1 MPKESFAMRI
11 SADFV
16 KRTYLFSLIFVLI
29 IAFFFWHFSPQAESA
44 ETSETS
50 VEITNYD
57 IRTDKNTETREAI
70 GRFIADAGKTDALI
84 SADRKQMI
92 QAEQKLRSNS
102 VKLKVE
108 YNEDLRIPEVIAPD
122 AAQTARFL
130 TLSSNDKRADIL
142 RFFLKQNSAL
152 FGLQDF
158 QIDNLQT
165 TADYTN
171 PDGNLSFVHFA
182 QTINGIPVFRGEIK
196 AGFTK
201 DNEIIRIVNNL
212 APNLDYENLSA
223 DFGSAETAVTNASKH
238 IGLQANEPDTKRI
251 EAASD
256 DLKIMFERGQFADQT
271 TAEKI
276 YFPIDS
282 GVARTA
288 WRVLLWTNQGA
299 FYVIVDAQSGTLL
312 WRKNI
317 TESQTQSATYNLYGN
332 ANSLMKTGD
341 SPSPFTPGCFMPN
354 PCPQPA
360 IVNRQSF
367 TLVGN
372 EPPYNF
378 NNNGW
383 IPDGENRTI
392 GNAAEAGIDRDGTQ
406 GVDPNGYAT
415 GNPNRNF
422 VYTYNPAP
430 GNPPPG
436 EEPLPPQPQTYPP
449 SAFQQGSITNAFYT
463 VNRYHDELYRLGFT
477 EQARN
482 FQTDNFG
489 RGGTGNDSIS
499 VEVQDGSGTNG
510 ANFSTAA
517 DGGRGRLQLFVWT
530 AATPDRDGA
539 LDSQVTVHELTH
551 GLSNRLHGNTSGLSS
566 NMARGMGEG
575 WSDFYALALLSEPT
589 DNNFG
594 THTIGGYLT
603 YQIAAGFES
612 NYFYGI
618 RRFPTAIKAS
628 VGTNNLPFNPLTFRY
643 LNAGCDTLIG
653 TTTTNPNSA
662 FPRNPVFSTGAACD
676 QVFNAGEI
684 WSNALWE
691 VRYELIQQY
700 GAIEGNRRTLQYI
713 TDGMKLAPLNPTMLQ
728 ERDAII
734 AAAAASEANDVLPVR
749 RGFATRGMG
758 FSASIQ
764 NAGTGNNNTVVTES
778 FDAVAN
784 LAQTPQF
791 TFTDSAP
798 GGNGNGYAEQGET
811 IILSIPLTNPGGT
824 TATNTTLQI
833 VGGGSANYGDIPIG
847 QTATRTAF
855 YTIPLNGP
863 CGSDLQ
869 LTFNVNSSLGAVSFN
884 RLIRVGLPNNLL
896 TENFDS
902 VTAPTLP
909 VNWTSQQTGSGI
921 NWVTSATTPDSA
933 PNAAFVPNPA
943 AVGGADLTS
952 PSVTILVTTASAIL
966 EFRNNYLTES
976 TFDGGVLDI
985 SINGGA
991 FQDIITAGGSFISGG
1006 YNGTLSTSFG
1016 NPLGGRQAWTGSS
1029 SGYLTTQIQLPAAAF
1044 GQSVRLR
1051 WRMGHDS
1058 SVAATGW
1065 WIDSV
1070 KIYSYLCGDIFTL
1083 AKVRAD
1089 FDGDGKTDVS
1099 VYRPSE
1105 GNWYLNRSTSGFA
1118 VINWGLAS
1126 DRPAPGDYDGDN
1138 KTDFAV
1144 FRPNADSNQ
1153 PDFYILNSSNF
1164 TYSGYSWG
1172 LPGDV
1177 PVIADYNGD
1186 GNDDIAV
1193 YRPSNHTFYVLRS
1206 GSGSVLTFSNISFG
1220 VPVAGDYDGDG
1231 KGDFVT
1237 YSIDGWFISQ
1247 SNVNYAAVNFIR
1259 WGASGDKP
1267 VAADYDG
1274 DGRSDLA
1281 VFRPSDRTWYI
1292 RKSTGGNTYVQ
1303 FGLTNDIPTPGD
1315 YDGDGKTDIAVY
1327 RDGIWYINQSTAGIL
1342 ITQFGLSGDQ
1352 PIPNRYLP

>member
-1 MPKESFAMRI
+1 MRI
-11 SADFV
+11 SADFF
-16 KRTYLFSLIFVLI
+16 KKNYLLSLIFVLMF
-29 IAFFFWHFSPQAESA
+29 AFLFWHFSPRAESA
-44 ETSETS
+44 ETSETF

-57 IRTDKNTETREAI
+57 IRTDKNMEARETIE
-70 GRFIADAGKTDALI
+70 RFIADADKTDALI
-84 SADRKQMI
+84 SADRKQMF
-92 QAEQKLRSNS
+92 QAEQSLRSSS
-102 VKLKVE
+102 VKVKIE
-108 YNEDLRIPEVIAPD
+108 YNEDLRIPEIIASDTAP
-122 AAQTARFL
+122 TARFL
-130 TLSSNDKRADIL
+130 TPPSNNKHAEIL
-142 RFFLKQNSAL
+142 KTFLKQNSEL
-152 FGLQDF
+152 IGLDDL
-158 QIDNLQT
+158 QIDALKT
-165 TADYTN
+165 ISDYTN
-171 PDGNLSFVHFA
+171 PDGNLSFAHFE
-182 QTINGIPVFRGEIK
+182 QRIKDIPVFRGEIK

-201 DNEIIRIVNNL
+201 RGELFRIVNNL
-212 APNLDYENLSA
+212 APNLDYQTLSG
-223 DFGSAETAVTNASKH
+223 DFGNAETAVQNAAKA
-238 IGLQANEPDTKRI
+238 IGLQTNEADTQRI

-256 DLKIMFERGQFADQT
+256 NLKITFERGQFADQT

-288 WRVLLWTNQGA
+288 WRVLLWTNTEA
-299 FYVIVDAQSGTLL
+299 FYVIVDARDGTLL

-317 TESQTQSATYNLYGN
+317 TEQQTQPATYNVYGN
-332 ANSLMKTGD
+332 TTSLMKTAD
-341 SPSPFTPGCFMPN
+341 SPSPFTAGCFTPTG
-354 PCPQPA
+354 CSQPT
-360 IVNRQSF
+360 IINRQSF
-367 TLVGN
+367 TLTGTGPGY
-372 EPPYNF
+372 EF
-378 NNNGW
+378 NGLGW

-392 GNAAEAGIDRDGTQ
+392 GNNAEAGIDRDGTQ

-415 GNPNRNF
+415 GNPNRSF

-430 GNPPPG
+430 GNPQPG

-449 SAFQQGSITNAFYT
+449 SAFQQGSITNAFYA
-463 VNRYHDELYRLGFT
+463 VNRYHDELYRLGFN

-499 VEVQDGSGTNG
+499 VEVQDSSGTNST
-510 ANFSTAA
+510 NFSTTA
-517 DGGRGRLQLFVWT
+517 DGGRGKLQLFIWT
-530 AATPDRDGA
+530 APTPDRDGA
-539 LDSQVTVHELTH
+539 LDNQLIVHEITH
-551 GLSNRLHGNTSGLSS
+551 GLSNRLHGNASGLST
-566 NMARGMGEG
+566 NMARSMGEG
-575 WSDFYALALLSEPT
+575 WSDFYALALLSEPA

-594 THTIGGYLT
+594 TFTIGGYVI
-603 YQIAAGFES
+603 YQIVGGFDA
-612 NYFYGI
+612 NYYYGL
-618 RRFPTAIKAS
+618 RRFPYTIKAS

-662 FPRNPVFSTGAACD
+662 FPRNPIISTSSGSQPCD
-676 QVFNAGEI
+676 QIHNAGEI
-684 WSNALWE
+684 WSSALWE

-700 GAIEGNRRTLQYI
+700 GAIEGNRRALQYI
-713 TDGMKLAPLNPTMLQ
+713 TDGMKFAPLNPTMLQ

-734 AAAAASEANDVLPVR
+734 AAAAASDPNDGLPVR

-758 FSASIQ
+758 FAASIQ
-764 NAGTGNNNTVVTES
+764 NAGTGNNNTVVAES

-784 LAQTPQF
+784 LTQSPQF
-791 TFTDSAP
+791 TFTDAAP

-811 IILSIPLTNPGGT
+811 IILSIPLTNPGGV
-824 TATNTTLQI
+824 TATNTILQI
-833 VGGGSANYGDIPIG
+833 VGGDSANYGDIPSG

-884 RLIRVGLPNNLL
+884 RLLRVGLPNNLL
-896 TENFDS
+896 IENFDA

-909 VNWTSQQTGSGI
+909 VNWTSQQTDAGI
-921 NWVTSATTPDSA
+921 NWVTTTIAPDSA

-943 AVGGADLTS
+943 TSGGAHLTS
-952 PSVTILVTTASAIL
+952 PNVTIVAFTIASAIV
-966 EFRNNYLTES
+966 EFRQNYNTES
-976 TFDGGVLDI
+976 GFDGGVFEI
-985 SINGGA
+985 SINNGA
-991 FQDIITAGGSFISGG
+991 FQDILTAGGSFNSGG
-1006 YNGTLSTSFG
+1006 YNGNLSGTG
-1016 NPLGGRQAWTGSS
+1016 NPLAGRQGWTGNSN
-1029 SGYLTTQIQLPAAAF
+1029 GYITTKIQLPAAAI
-1044 GQSVRLR
+1044 GQSVRFR

-1058 SVAATGW
+1058 SQGASGW
-1065 WIDSV
+1065 QVDSIKV
-1070 KIYSYLCGDIFTL
+1070 YSYFCGDIFPGS
-1083 AKVRAD
+1083 KNRAD

-1105 GNWYLNRSTSGFA
+1105 GNWYLNRSTVGFT
-1118 VINWGLAS
+1118 VINWGIAS
-1126 DRPAPGDYDGDN
+1126 DRPTPGDYDGDF

-1144 FRPNADSNQ
+1144 FRPNADSSQ

-1164 TYSGYSWG
+1164 TFSGYSWG

-1177 PVIADYNGD
+1177 PVIEDYNGD
-1186 GNDDIAV
+1186 GKDDIAI

-1206 GSGSVLTFSNISFG
+1206 GSQSVLTFSNISFG
-1220 VPVAGDYDGDG
+1220 VPVAGDFDGDG

-1274 DGRSDLA
+1274 DGRDDLA

-1292 RKSTGGNTYVQ
+1292 RKSTGGNAFVQ
-1303 FGLTNDIPTPGD
+1303 FGLTNDIPAPGD
-1315 YDGDGKTDIAVY
+1315 YDGDGRSDIAVY
-1327 RDGIWYINQSTAGIL
+1327 RDGIWYLNQSTAGVA
-1342 ITQFGLSGDQ
+1342 ITQFGLSGDM